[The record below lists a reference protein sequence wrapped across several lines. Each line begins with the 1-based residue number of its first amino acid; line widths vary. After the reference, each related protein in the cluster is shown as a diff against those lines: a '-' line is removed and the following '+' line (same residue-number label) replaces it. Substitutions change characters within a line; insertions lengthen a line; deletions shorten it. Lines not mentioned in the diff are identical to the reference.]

1 MRLSAAA
8 LVTLL
13 LTLPAVADE
22 RRPIRETDLLDFVWV
37 ADPQISSDGSAVTFV
52 RVQADCARDTYTSS
66 IWVVPT
72 DGGEP
77 RPLTAGRRDVMPRW
91 SPDGRRL
98 AFLRAAER
106 DGRPEP
112 SQVYLLDLNGGEPR
126 AATALPD
133 GVATFGWS
141 PDGRRLVAGSNVKN
155 AAPVASEAGRT
166 KPSDVRVITRA
177 TFRRDGGGYLDASRR
192 SRLFVI
198 TLADDSTGSVKPLGE
213 GRLGDQDPVW
223 SDDGAR
229 IHFTSQTEIE
239 TDYAPPKT
247 ALMEADAETGVLKE
261 VAVVDGAVAQLSPS
275 PDGRTLAIVASMNR
289 QPVRS
294 YLQPDLLVVD
304 RATGAVRNLTER
316 YDGDIAAGLSGDQR
330 APRGTSSTRPIWS
343 RDGAA
348 LVVVSAVAGRTALV
362 KVDPATATVT
372 SLTDGDEEVQGA
384 TSSRDGRL
392 ALVVSTPTRVGDV
405 FATTAAHPA
414 ERRQLTRFND
424 ERFAALD
431 LPSPEMFWTKS
442 FDGARVQ
449 GWILKPP
456 RFNPS
461 TKYPLILQIHGGP
474 HAAYGATFTHEFLVM
489 AARGYVVVY
498 TNPRGSSSY
507 GQDFANVIQ
516 HRYPGDDYRDLIA
529 ALDEVVRRGYVDENR
544 LGVTGGSGGGLLTN
558 WALTQTTRFKAA
570 VSQRSIADW
579 EAWWYSADFTLFTP
593 RWFPGPP
600 WREAKDFATRSPIT
614 YADRI
619 TTPLMLVDG
628 DADYRTPPA
637 AGGEA
642 MFRALKLRNVP
653 VVMVRFPDEGHEL
666 SRSGAPWHR
675 IDRLRHIVGWFDKW
689 LLGQSR
695 PEYDSP

>member
-275 PDGRTLAIVASMNR
+275 PDGRTLAIVAAMNR

-405 FATTAAHPA
+405 FATTSAHPA

>member
-37 ADPQISSDGSAVTFV
+37 ADPQISSDGSAVAFV
-52 RVQADCARDTYTSS
+52 RVQADRARDTYTSS

-77 RPLTAGRRDVMPRW
+77 RPMTTGRRDVMPRW

-177 TFRRDGGGYLDASRR
+177 TFRRDGSGYLDASRR

-198 TLADDSTGSVKPLGE
+198 TLADDSTGSIKPLGE

-229 IHFTSQTEIE
+229 IHFTSQTAIE

-294 YLQPDLLVVD
+294 VP
-304 RATGAVRNLTER
+304 
-316 YDGDIAAGLSGDQR
+316 AARS
-330 APRGTSSTRPIWS
+330 
-343 RDGAA
+343 
-348 LVVVSAVAGRTALV
+348 AGR
-362 KVDPATATVT
+362 
-372 SLTDGDEEVQGA
+372 G
-384 TSSRDGRL
+384 SR
-392 ALVVSTPTRVGDV
+392 
-405 FATTAAHPA
+405 HW
-414 ERRQLTRFND
+414 RR
-424 ERFAALD
+424 A
-431 LPSPEMFWTKS
+431 
-442 FDGARVQ
+442 
-449 GWILKPP
+449 
-456 RFNPS
+456 
-461 TKYPLILQIHGGP
+461 
-474 HAAYGATFTHEFLVM
+474 
-489 AARGYVVVY
+489 
-498 TNPRGSSSY
+498 
-507 GQDFANVIQ
+507 
-516 HRYPGDDYRDLIA
+516 
-529 ALDEVVRRGYVDENR
+529 
-544 LGVTGGSGGGLLTN
+544 
-558 WALTQTTRFKAA
+558 
-570 VSQRSIADW
+570 
-579 EAWWYSADFTLFTP
+579 
-593 RWFPGPP
+593 
-600 WREAKDFATRSPIT
+600 
-614 YADRI
+614 
-619 TTPLMLVDG
+619 
-628 DADYRTPPA
+628 
-637 AGGEA
+637 
-642 MFRALKLRNVP
+642 
-653 VVMVRFPDEGHEL
+653 
-666 SRSGAPWHR
+666 
-675 IDRLRHIVGWFDKW
+675 
-689 LLGQSR
+689 
-695 PEYDSP
+695 